1 MKCGKMK
8 NYQPLIFTLT
18 FPFQAYSHFLIQNCC
33 PMVIQV
39 SDVNSLAHPPP
50 RPLPPPKKFLSR
62 GTKYD

>member
-8 NYQPLIFTLT
+8 NCQPLIFTLT
-18 FPFQAYSHFLIQNCC
+18 VPFQAYSDFLIQNCC

-50 RPLPPPKKFLSR
+50 ALSPPQRNS
-62 GTKYD
+62 